1 MRADDDTRL
10 ASSPRQPGLTRRL
23 LTGALQ
29 LRDGWEA
36 MLRVNQQR
44 DLAQLAREEE
54 DIFMMMSF
62 AELMGIPNPAPAVS
76 LEMLPLMLERMHDW
90 HLRQGLEHS
99 PLEGIKCC

>member
-1 MRADDDTRL
+1 MPHSALRALITR
-10 ASSPRQPGLTRRL
+10 AG
-23 LTGALQ
+23 Q
-29 LRDGWEA
+29 LREGWEA

-54 DIFMMMSF
+54 DIFMMLSF
-62 AELMGIPNPAPAVS
+62 AEMMGIPNPAPAVS

>member
-1 MRADDDTRL
+1 
-10 ASSPRQPGLTRRL
+10 
-23 LTGALQ
+23 
-29 LRDGWEA
+29 

-99 PLEGIKCC
+99 PLEGFKCC

>member
-23 LTGALQ
+23 LTGAIQ

-62 AELMGIPNPAPAVS
+62 AELMGIPNPAPRS
-76 LEMLPLMLERMHDW
+76 
-90 HLRQGLEHS
+90 S
-99 PLEGIKCC
+99 SS

>member
-1 MRADDDTRL
+1 MKADGGQRL
-10 ASSPRQPGLTRRL
+10 ALPHSALRALITRA
-23 LTGALQ
+23 GQ
-29 LRDGWEA
+29 LREGWEA

-54 DIFMMMSF
+54 DIFMMLSF
-62 AELMGIPNPAPAVS
+62 AEMMGIPNPAPAVS